1 MSDGTLALLPPEVL
15 DVIFSYCDVWTLG
28 RLSCVCKRFNSL
40 LKQSYVWTRKS
51 KNIVATNQRDPRM
64 LRRSMRLLEAEEK
77 IWQSVRWQ
85 TGRYDEMALLKH
97 RVLYIPWLQLE
108 RDVLWYSQGSVILK
122 YQRREDGTIGE
133 NALLSLRGFRHD
145 VVHFVRQDDLVVGG
159 GSDGCLCIWSAEEG
173 SLVHRRLNCNSKAIN
188 SVDYRGNMVVTGSQD
203 RTVNVWKLSGETS
216 ILCYTISI
224 WDRVCSV
231 AILENSRAFL
241 TGSAG
246 CNGVS
251 PLQAFDLATG
261 QHITSFGTNHRN
273 GAGVLHVYPESAIEV
288 LSCGYDTFV
297 RLWDLRCPTKCVQ
310 AWEDPHDSTV
320 YCMATDHNVTVLS
333 GTSRY
338 GVVRLWDKRMTK
350 PVNMYYVG
358 KRNSPVYSLAFDP
371 SYMYVAL
378 DRSLDILSFTGPSKA
393 P

>member
-203 RTVNVWKLSGETS
+203 RTVN
-216 ILCYTISI
+216 
-224 WDRVCSV
+224 
-231 AILENSRAFL
+231 
-241 TGSAG
+241 AG
-246 CNGVS
+246 NG
-251 PLQAFDLATG
+251 
-261 QHITSFGTNHRN
+261 
-273 GAGVLHVYPESAIEV
+273 GVLH
-288 LSCGYDTFV
+288 
-297 RLWDLRCPTKCVQ
+297 K
-310 AWEDPHDSTV
+310 
-320 YCMATDHNVTVLS
+320 VTHQKFS
-333 GTSRY
+333 
-338 GVVRLWDKRMTK
+338 
-350 PVNMYYVG
+350 
-358 KRNSPVYSLAFDP
+358 
-371 SYMYVAL
+371 VAL
-378 DRSLDILSFTGPSKA
+378 MSGSSSIQLVVSSKEEVKVIIA
-393 P
+393 GAEEAALR